1 MIIRTQSQ
9 YISYNQATF
18 VVPAYSKLLNVN
30 YDNGQYTIL
39 YECDPE
45 QTESKSFIIEHWEST
60 SNPNGEYYSPP
71 GSKYWGTDRHIQ
83 PILSSNTNGMG
94 SHTNITLDL
103 INNTKYFHIF
113 VQEILSTAELR
124 DKKIEEII

>member
-1 MIIRTQSQ
+1 MIKTQTGH
-9 YISYNQATF
+9 ISYNQATF
-18 VVPAYSKLLNVN
+18 VVPAYSKLLNVMYN
-30 YDNGQYTIL
+30 NSQYTIL

-45 QTESKSFIIEHWEST
+45 QTESKSFIIEHCEST

>member
-1 MIIRTQSQ
+1 MIRTQSQ
-9 YISYNQATF
+9 HISYNQATF

-39 YECDPE
+39 YEFDTE
-45 QTESKSFIIEHWEST
+45 QTETKSFVIEHWES
-60 SNPNGEYYSPP
+60 SNGDYYAPH
-71 GSKYWGTDRHIQ
+71 GFKYWGTDRYTQ
-83 PILSSNTNGMG
+83 PILTSNTNGMG
-94 SHTNITLDL
+94 SHTNISLDL

-113 VQEILSTAELR
+113 VQEILSTAEMR